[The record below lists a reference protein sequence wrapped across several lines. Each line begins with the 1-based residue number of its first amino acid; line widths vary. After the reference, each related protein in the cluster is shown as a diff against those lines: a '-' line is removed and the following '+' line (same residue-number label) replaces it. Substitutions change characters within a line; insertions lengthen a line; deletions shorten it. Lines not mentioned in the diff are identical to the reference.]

1 MSEPDQEL
9 KEAIAKHFEDR
20 GFEVTLLEAKE
31 DRKTPDLLVVK
42 SGQRFLIEVKAKSD
56 DLEALL
62 ERRRKLKR
70 GELVMHGARWT
81 PMNTIA
87 SIAKDGA
94 CQLNDYPSEDRDFSL
109 LWVHAEGE
117 DPLSQAK
124 QITSTL
130 YGKTRVFSLLNSKF
144 SYECYFFYD
153 SVFFRRRDTL
163 DGAIVSALRKVELC
177 INTYSP
183 RYSSF
188 RVSEMV
194 RAFGQDVVDPTE
206 LEQAGRAIIADC
218 DVDRRRHDE
227 VARYLEEKYNEK
239 SLQHL
244 DIGSFSLMRKFPVGE
259 DD

>member
-9 KEAIAKHFEDR
+9 KEAIARHFEDR

-31 DRKTPDLLVVK
+31 DRRTPDLLVVK
-42 SGQRFLIEVKAKSD
+42 SGQRFLIEVKTKGD
-56 DLEALL
+56 DLAALL
-62 ERRRKLKR
+62 ERRRKLER
-70 GELVMHGARWT
+70 GELVMHGARWVS
-81 PMNTIA
+81 NTIA
-87 SIAKDGA
+87 GIAKDGA
-94 CQLNDYPSEDRDFSL
+94 CQLNDYPSEERDFSL

-124 QITSTL
+124 QITCTL
-130 YGKTRVFSLLNSKF
+130 YGKTRVFSILNPKF

-153 SVFFRRRDTL
+153 SAFFRRRATL
-163 DGAIVSALRKVELC
+163 DGAIVSALGKAELC

-188 RVSEMV
+188 RVSEIV

-218 DVDRRRHDE
+218 DVDRRKHDE
-227 VARYLEEKYNEK
+227 VVRYLEEKYNEK

-244 DIGSFSLMRKFPVGE
+244 DIGSFSLMRRFPVDE